1 MKLNWIERWFVVSPV
16 RRLLQHFV
24 VQWFKEHGSK
34 SRYDSVLEIGCGG
47 GAGARMISDNFAP
60 DRLFLVDLDTA
71 MVSRAVSNCV
81 DSRCGEAFFCAA
93 DAAHIPFQ
101 SSSMDTV
108 FGFGFLHHVPV
119 WKNSMTEIARVLK
132 PGGTY
137 FLEEYYPGA
146 YQNWVTRRLLVHP
159 EKDRFNSEDLRNG
172 LAEVGLSLQQTFEL
186 SRFGIIGV
194 AIKKL

>member
-1 MKLNWIERWFVVSPV
+1 MKLNWIERWFVISPV

-24 VQWFKEHGSK
+24 VRWFREHASGC
-34 SRYDSVLEIGCGG
+34 RFERVLEIGCGG
-47 GAGARMISDNFAP
+47 GAGARMISENFTP
-60 DRLFLVDLDTA
+60 ERLFLVDLDTA
-71 MVSRAVSNCV
+71 MVGRAAANCA
-81 DSRCGEAFFCAA
+81 DSACGEAFFCVA

-101 SSSMDTV
+101 NSSMDTI
-108 FGFGFLHHVPV
+108 FGFGFLHHVPA
-119 WKNSMTEIARVLK
+119 WKIGMSEIARVLK
-132 PGGTY
+132 PGGIY

-159 EKDRFNSEDLRNG
+159 EKDRFNSEDLRKG
-172 LAEVGLSLQQTFEL
+172 LTEVGLSLQQTFEL